1 MTDNQNVQT
10 NVQQVDLD
18 IDSWLG
24 APGADS
30 IVTPSADP
38 KKDTKSQPNF
48 FAKPGTDLSF
58 LDTSKKDEDEDD
70 DKGADPDP
78 AADPKKTDANKDT
91 EGKVSHGTDDDLDI
105 FDDLDK
111 DTKDDDQKSTSK
123 AGRPKTEKSGLVEF
137 LKKRIESKE
146 MFAFDDYDES
156 KQTLDEYLGSLGEKD
171 IEELWQ
177 ANVDNMKNEVAAKTP
192 KEFFESLPEE
202 LQYAAEYVANG
213 GQDLKGLFQA
223 LAQVEQVREL
233 DPTKDTD
240 QETIIKNYLQATN
253 FGSAEEIEE
262 ELNTWK
268 DLGVLEKKAKQFKPK
283 LDQMQ
288 EEMVQAQLQEQEARK
303 QQQEQAAQAYM
314 QNVFEAL
321 RPAEINGI
329 KLDKKTQAALY
340 SGLVQPQYP
349 SISGRPT
356 NQLGHL
362 LEKYQYVEPNYP
374 LIAEA
379 LWLLS
384 NPDEY
389 RANLMKQGKNA
400 AVEQTVRTL
409 KTEQARKNISTVQD
423 EDDDRPRKISRP
435 QNIFKR

>member
-1 MTDNQNVQT
+1 MDNQTNVQT
-10 NVQQVDLD
+10 SVQQVDLD

-30 IVTPSADP
+30 IVVPDKEPAKPNIFSKGSVDMSFIDKDDDADGSP
-38 KKDTKSQPNF
+38 
-48 FAKPGTDLSF
+48 APGTD
-58 LDTSKKDEDEDD
+58 E
-70 DKGADPDP
+70 P
-78 AADPKKTDANKDT
+78 AGDNKDK
-91 EGKVSHGTDDDLDI
+91 EGGVSRGTSTDI
-105 FDDLDK
+105 FDDLD
-111 DTKDDDQKSTSK
+111 DGLQDDGAKSK
-123 AGRPKTEKSGLVEF
+123 GGRPKTEKSGLVEF

-156 KQTLDEYLGSLGEKD
+156 KQTLDDYLSGLAEKD

-177 ANVDNMKNEVAAKTP
+177 ANMDNLKQEVAAKTP
-192 KEFFESLPEE
+192 QEFFESLPEE
-202 LQYAAEYVANG
+202 LQYAAKYVMDG
-213 GQDLKGLFQA
+213 GQDLRGLFQA
-223 LAQVEQVREL
+223 LAQVEQVRAL
-233 DPTKDTD
+233 DPADEND
-240 QETIIKNYLQATN
+240 QEGIVRSYLSATG
-253 FGSAEEIEE
+253 FGNEEEIEE

-288 EEMVQAQLQEQEARK
+288 EEIVQSQLAEQEARK

-321 RPAEINGI
+321 RPAEINGL
-329 KLDKKTQAALY
+329 KLDKKTQAQLY

-356 NQLGHL
+356 NLLGHL
-362 LEKYQYVEPNYP
+362 LEKYQFVEPNYP

-389 RANLMKQGKNA
+389 RQTLVKQGKNQ
-400 AVEQTVRTL
+400 AVEQTVRQL
-409 KTEQARKNISTVQD
+409 KTEQSRRNVSTQQ
-423 EDDDRPRKISRP
+423 DDDEPRSRKISRP

>member
-1 MTDNQNVQT
+1 MENQT
-10 NVQQVDLD
+10 NVQTSVQQVDVD

-24 APGADS
+24 APGAES
-30 IVTPSADP
+30 IVTPTADEA
-38 KKDTKSQPNF
+38 KKPE
-48 FAKPGTDLSF
+48 AKPSIFSSKEVDLSF
-58 LDTSKKDEDEDD
+58 IDQEDKPEEVSKTEE
-70 DKGADPDP
+70 KGS
-78 AADPKKTDANKDT
+78 TENKDT
-91 EGKVSHGTDDDLDI
+91 EVPVSRETSTNVFDELDQEEE
-105 FDDLDK
+105 DEK
-111 DTKDDDQKSTSK
+111 KPKG
-123 AGRPKTEKSGLVEF
+123 GRPRTEKSGLVEF

-156 KQTLDEYLGSLGEKD
+156 KQSLDDYLGGLGEKD

-177 ANVDNMKNEVAAKTP
+177 ANIDNLKQEVAAKTP
-192 KEFFESLPEE
+192 KEFFESLPDE
-202 LQYAAEYVANG
+202 LQYAAKYVMDG

-223 LAQVEQVREL
+223 LAQVEQVRSMNPADEN
-233 DPTKDTD
+233 D
-240 QETIIKNYLQATN
+240 QEGIVRSYLQATG
-253 FGSAEEIEE
+253 FGSEEEIQE

-288 EEMVQAQLQEQEARK
+288 EEIVQAQLAEQEARQ

-321 RPAEINGI
+321 RPAEINGL
-329 KLDKKTQAALY
+329 KLDKKTQAQLY

-356 NQLGHL
+356 NLLGHL
-362 LEKYQYVEPNYP
+362 LEKYQFVEPNYP

-389 RANLMKQGKNA
+389 RQNLVKQGKNQ
-400 AVEQTVRTL
+400 AVEQTVRQL
-409 KTEQARKNISTVQD
+409 KTEQSRKNVSTYQEE
-423 EDDDRPRKISRP
+423 EDSRPRKIARP

>member
-1 MTDNQNVQT
+1 MENQTNVQT
-10 NVQQVDLD
+10 SVQQVDLD

-30 IVTPSADP
+30 IVTPSATEAKKP
-38 KKDTKSQPNF
+38 EAKPNIFSKKDV
-48 FAKPGTDLSF
+48 DLSF
-58 LDTSKKDEDEDD
+58 IDDADDDPASDSDDKKDIPSDSD
-70 DKGADPDP
+70 DK
-78 AADPKKTDANKDT
+78 KDT
-91 EGKVSHGTDDDLDI
+91 EGSVSRGTSTDVFDELDQEDQDDS
-105 FDDLDK
+105 K
-111 DTKDDDQKSTSK
+111 KSK
-123 AGRPKTEKSGLVEF
+123 GGRPKTEKSGLVEF

-156 KQTLDEYLGSLGEKD
+156 KQSLDDYLGGLGEKD

-177 ANVDNMKNEVAAKTP
+177 ANIDNMKSEVAAKTP
-192 KEFFESLPEE
+192 QEFFESLPEE
-202 LQYAAEYVANG
+202 LQYAAKYVADG

-223 LAQVEQVREL
+223 LASVEQVRSLNPADEN
-233 DPTKDTD
+233 D
-240 QETIIKNYLQATN
+240 QEGIVKSYLQATG
-253 FGSAEEIEE
+253 FGTEEEIQE

-288 EEMVQAQLQEQEARK
+288 EEIVQSQLAEQESRK
-303 QQQEQAAQAYM
+303 RQQEEAAQAYM

-321 RPAEINGI
+321 RPAEINGL
-329 KLDKKTQAALY
+329 KLDKKTQAQLY

-356 NQLGHL
+356 NLLGHL
-362 LEKYQYVEPNYP
+362 LEKYQFVEPNYP

-389 RANLMKQGKNA
+389 RQNLMKQGKNA
-400 AVEQTVRTL
+400 AVEQTVRQL
-409 KTEQARKNISTVQD
+409 KTEQSRKNVSTYQ
-423 EDDDRPRKISRP
+423 EDDEQRTKKIARP

>member
-1 MTDNQNVQT
+1 MENQKDVQT
-10 NVQQVDLD
+10 SVQQVDLD

-30 IVTPSADP
+30 IVTATGVDTKKPEQKANIFSKKDVDLSFIDEP
-38 KKDTKSQPNF
+38 DKTDDSSSDDKKDT
-48 FAKPGTDLSF
+48 
-58 LDTSKKDEDEDD
+58 
-70 DKGADPDP
+70 DPDP
-78 AADPKKTDANKDT
+78 DENKDK
-91 EGKVSHGTDDDLDI
+91 EGSVSRGTSTDVFDELDEE
-105 FDDLDK
+105 DQ
-111 DTKDDDQKSTSK
+111 DDQKKSK
-123 AGRPKTEKSGLVEF
+123 GGRPKTEKSGLVEF

-156 KQTLDEYLGSLGEKD
+156 KQSLEDYLGTLGEKD

-177 ANVDNMKNEVAAKTP
+177 ANIDNLKNEVAAKTP
-192 KEFFESLPEE
+192 QEFFESLPEE
-202 LQYAAEYVANG
+202 LQYAAKYVADG

-223 LAQVEQVREL
+223 LAQVEQVRSLNPADEN
-233 DPTKDTD
+233 D
-240 QETIIKNYLQATN
+240 QEGIVKSYLQATG
-253 FGSAEEIEE
+253 FGTDEEIQE
-262 ELNTWK
+262 ELTTWK

-288 EEMVQAQLQEQEARK
+288 EEIVQSQLAEQESRK

-321 RPAEINGI
+321 RPAEINGL
-329 KLDKKTQAALY
+329 KLDKKTQAQLY
-340 SGLVQPQYP
+340 SGLVQPNYP

-362 LEKYQYVEPNYP
+362 LEKYQFVEPNYP

-384 NPDEY
+384 NPEEY
-389 RANLMKQGKNA
+389 RQNLVKQGKNA
-400 AVEQTVRTL
+400 AVEQTVRQL
-409 KTEQARKNISTVQD
+409 KTEQSRKNVSTYQEED
-423 EDDDRPRKISRP
+423 EQRPRRISRP

>member
-1 MTDNQNVQT
+1 METQTSVQT
-10 NVQQVDLD
+10 VDLD

-24 APGADS
+24 APGAES
-30 IVTPSADP
+30 IVTPTPAGQEDKKPSVFSAP
-38 KKDTKSQPNF
+38 K
-48 FAKPGTDLSF
+48 TDLSF
-58 LDTSKKDEDEDD
+58 LDKEEEKEEEKKDDQNVEDNVSRE
-70 DKGADPDP
+70 
-78 AADPKKTDANKDT
+78 TSSST
-91 EGKVSHGTDDDLDI
+91 EDI
-105 FDDLDK
+105 FDNLDE
-111 DTKDDDQKSTSK
+111 DQEDSKKSP
-123 AGRPKTEKSGLVEF
+123 GRPKTERSGLVEF

-156 KQTLDEYLGSLGEKD
+156 KQSLDDYLGSLGEKD

-177 ANVDNMKNEVAAKTP
+177 ANMDNLKSEVAAKTP
-192 KEFFESLPEE
+192 QEFFESLPDE
-202 LQYAAEYVANG
+202 LQYAAKYVADG

-233 DPTKDTD
+233 DPSTEGD
-240 QETIIKNYLQATN
+240 QEVIIRNYLQATQ

-262 ELNTWK
+262 ELATWK

-288 EEMVQAQLQEQEARK
+288 EEIVQHRLMEQEARK
-303 QQQEQAAQAYM
+303 QQQEQAAQAYVH
-314 QNVFEAL
+314 NVFEAL
-321 RPAEINGI
+321 KPAEINGL
-329 KLDKKTQAALY
+329 KLDKKTQAQLY
-340 SGLVQPQYP
+340 SGLTQPSYP

-362 LEKYQYVEPNYP
+362 LEKYQFVEPNYP

-384 NPDEY
+384 DPDSY
-389 RANLMKQGKNA
+389 RQNLVKQGKNQ
-400 AVEQTVRTL
+400 AVEQTVRQL
-409 KTEQARKNISTVQD
+409 KTEQSRKNVSTFQEDDEPKARKIA
-423 EDDDRPRKISRP
+423 RP